1 MGRGTARVDRGR
13 FHSYRLDGKKCDGV
27 TWVIDNGVPKKALVG
42 WAAKE
47 ASTFAVDNLALIS
60 QLDRDAAIDLV
71 KGSPYRDRDK
81 AAKRGTEV
89 HRLAER
95 LARGEEVEVPTE
107 LIGHVDSYLAFRDD
121 WLPADELVELIVFNR
136 TARYGGTLDILA
148 GDLPGYGCALIDTK
162 TNRSG
167 PFGEVALQAAAYRYA
182 EFYLD
187 PETGKEVAMPEID
200 NVFVLWVRADGY
212 DMIPVEAGPA
222 EFRMWRYAQQVAHF
236 TEERSKLVLGEA
248 LTAPSK
254 VGAA

>member
-27 TWVIDNGVPKKALVG
+27 TWAIDNGVPKKALVG

-47 ASTFAVDNLALIS
+47 ASTFAVDNLNLIG
-60 QLDRDAAIDLV
+60 QLDREAAIDLV

-89 HRLAER
+89 HRYAELLGR
-95 LARGEEVEVPTE
+95 EQEVEVPTE
-107 LIGHVDSYLAFRDD
+107 LIGHVDSYLAFRDEWQPTD
-121 WLPADELVELIVFNR
+121 EMIELVVFNR
-136 TARYGGTLDILA
+136 TVGYGGTLDLIA
-148 GDLPGYGCALIDTK
+148 TLPGYGRCLVDLK

-167 PFGEVALQAAAYRYA
+167 PFGEVALQCAAYRYC

-187 PETGKEVAMPEID
+187 QATGKEAPMPEID

-212 DMIPVEAGPA
+212 DMKPVEAGPA

-236 TEERSKLVLGEA
+236 CEERSKVVIGDALSPPSEA
-248 LTAPSK
+248 
-254 VGAA
+254 GAA